1 MKPGRKPRGATVAQS
16 ITLKLHAGEIAKIDE
31 SRGDCPRSTFA
42 RERMLDGIDAWNA
55 AATSDP
61 PEPQPAPSLPPPPP
75 GPQP

>member
-55 AATSDP
+55 AMSDSNDND
-61 PEPQPAPSLPPPPP
+61 ER
-75 GPQP
+75 GDK